1 MYPTKGPGVLGW
13 RATRERDRDDRRR
26 RRVAPALHR
35 RRASSPPPTTFT
47 DLSPIDESP
56 LAEVARGG
64 PAEVD
69 AAVRAA
75 REAFPAWA
83 ALGPEGR
90 ADHLF
95 RLADVIEANVERL
108 AALETVDNGSLLEA
122 SRLRVMKRGALNV
135 RFFAQFALDLE
146 ERVWEANGHR
156 HQIRH
161 DPSGVAALITPWN
174 APFML
179 STWKVGPALAA
190 GCTAVLKPP
199 EWAPLTC
206 SLLADFAE
214 EAGLPPGVLNVVQG
228 IGREAGAALVSHP
241 GIARISFTGSVP
253 TARLIGRAAAENIV
267 PVSLELG
274 GKSPFLVF
282 ADADL
287 DLAVEKATYQ
297 YDHAGQICLAGTR
310 LLVEESIADDFLE
323 RFLAGVEER
332 KLGDPREPDTDI
344 GPLITREHLDRVE
357 GFVERAVTDGARL
370 VIGGRVSPEL
380 GGLYY
385 EPTLFTDVRP
395 GHGDRPGRGVRAGS
409 HAPDLRE
416 RGRGGTPCQ
425 RHRVR
430 ARRNALHRGRER
442 ESTGSARGSSPAR
455 PGQTASTSRD
465 LSAPFG
471 GAKHSGIGREG
482 GIHSFDFYA
491 DVKTISRRI

>member
-1 MYPTKGPGVLGW
+1 MTATASVAGVDVSPLHYIGG
-13 RATRERDRDDRRR
+13 E
-26 RRVAPALHR
+26 RVA
-35 RRASSPPPTTFT
+35 SDSTFT
-47 DLSPIDESP
+47 DISPIDESP

-64 PAEVD
+64 QGEVD
-69 AAVRAA
+69 AAVAA
-75 REAFPAWA
+75 AAEAFPAWA

-90 ADHLF
+90 AEYLF
-95 RLADVIEANVERL
+95 RLAEVIESNVERL

-135 RFFAQFALDLE
+135 AFFAQYALDLE
-146 ERVWEANGHR
+146 EREWEANGHLHR
-156 HQIRH
+156 TRH

-190 GCTAVLKPP
+190 GCTVVLKPP
-199 EWAPLTC
+199 EWSPLTC

-214 EAGLPPGVLNVVQG
+214 EAELPPGVLNVVQG
-228 IGREAGAALVSHP
+228 IGEEAGAALVSHP
-241 GIARISFTGSVP
+241 GISRISFTGSVP
-253 TARLIGRAAAENIV
+253 TARLIGKAAAENIV

-274 GKSPFLVF
+274 GKSPFVVF

-310 LLVEESIADDFLE
+310 LLVAESIADAFLE

-344 GPLITREHLDRVE
+344 GPLITREHLERVE
-357 GFVERAVTDGARL
+357 GFVERARADGAQIE
-370 VIGGRVSPEL
+370 IGGRVSPEL

-385 EPTLFTDVRP
+385 EPTLVTGVAQDMEIVQAEVFGPVLTFQTFADEDEAVRLANDTEYGLAATLFTEDE
-395 GHGDRPGRGVRAGS
+395 GRIERLGERLVAGTTW
-409 HAPDLRE
+409 AN
-416 RGRGGTPCQ
+416 CFY
-425 RHRVR
+425 V
-430 ARRNALHRGRER
+430 
-442 ESTGSARGSSPAR
+442 
-455 PGQTASTSRD
+455 RD

-491 DVKTISRRI
+491 DLKTVSRRL

>member
-1 MYPTKGPGVLGW
+1 MSATATIAGVDVSPLHYIGG
-13 RATRERDRDDRRR
+13 TRVGSDD
-26 RRVAPALHR
+26 
-35 RRASSPPPTTFT
+35 TFT
-47 DLSPIDESP
+47 DVSPIDESP

-64 PAEVD
+64 SAEID

-75 REAFPAWA
+75 RDAFPAWA
-83 ALGPEGR
+83 ALGPEAR
-90 ADHLF
+90 AEHLF
-95 RLADVIEANVERL
+95 RLADLIEANVERL

-122 SRLRVMKRGALNV
+122 SRLRVMKRGALNI
-135 RFFAQFALDLE
+135 RFFAQYALDLE
-146 ERVWEANGHR
+146 ERTWDVNGHR
-156 HQIRH
+156 HQTRH

-206 SLLADFAE
+206 SLLADLTE
-214 EAGLPPGVLNVVQG
+214 EAELPPGVLNVVQG
-228 IGREAGAALVSHP
+228 IGEEAGAALVSHP

-253 TARLIGRAAAENIV
+253 TARRIGKAAAENIV

-282 ADADL
+282 ADS
-287 DLAVEKATYQ
+287 DLALATEKATYQ

-310 LLVEESIADDFLE
+310 LLVEESVADEFLE
-323 RFLAGVEER
+323 RFLAGAEER

-344 GPLITREHLDRVE
+344 GPLITREHLERVE
-357 GFVERAVTDGARL
+357 GFVERARSDGARV

-385 EPTLFTDVRP
+385 EPTLFTDVRQDMEIVQAEVFGP
-395 GHGDRPGRGVRAGS
+395 VLTFQTFRDEEKAVRLANDTEYGLAATLFTDDEERIDRLGERLVAGTTW
-409 HAPDLRE
+409 AN
-416 RGRGGTPCQ
+416 CFY
-425 RHRVR
+425 V
-430 ARRNALHRGRER
+430 
-442 ESTGSARGSSPAR
+442 
-455 PGQTASTSRD
+455 RD

-491 DVKTISRRI
+491 DVKTVSRRL

>member
-1 MYPTKGPGVLGW
+1 VTATATIAGVDVSPLHFIRG
-13 RATRERDRDDRRR
+13 ERVGSAD
-26 RRVAPALHR
+26 
-35 RRASSPPPTTFT
+35 TFT
-47 DLSPIDESP
+47 DVSPIDERP
-56 LAEVARGG
+56 LAEVARGDA
-64 PAEVD
+64 AEID

-75 REAFPAWA
+75 RDAFPLWA
-83 ALGPEGR
+83 ALGPERR
-90 ADHLF
+90 AEFLF
-95 RLADVIEANVERL
+95 RLAEIIEASVERL

-122 SRLRVMKRGALNV
+122 SRLRVMKRGALNI
-135 RFFAQFALDLE
+135 RFFAQHALDLE

-156 HQIRH
+156 HRTRH

-190 GCTAVLKPP
+190 GCTVVLKPP

-214 EAGLPPGVLNVVQG
+214 EAVLPPGVLNVVQG
-228 IGREAGAALVSHP
+228 IGEEAGAALVSHP

-287 DLAVEKATYQ
+287 PLAVEKATYQ

-310 LLVEESIADDFLE
+310 LLVEESVADEFLE
-323 RFLAGVEER
+323 LFLAGVEER
-332 KLGDPREPDTDI
+332 KLGDPTEADTDI
-344 GPLITREHLDRVE
+344 GPLITREHLERVH
-357 GFVERAVTDGARL
+357 GFVQRAQADGARL
-370 VIGGRVSPEL
+370 VIGGRISPEL

-385 EPTLFTDVRP
+385 EPTLFTDVRQDMEIVQAEVFGP
-395 GHGDRPGRGVRAGS
+395 VLTFQTFPDEDEAVRLANDTEYGLAATLFTEDEERIERLGRRLVAGTTW
-409 HAPDLRE
+409 AN
-416 RGRGGTPCQ
+416 CFY
-425 RHRVR
+425 V
-430 ARRNALHRGRER
+430 
-442 ESTGSARGSSPAR
+442 
-455 PGQTASTSRD
+455 RD

-491 DVKTISRRI
+491 DVKTVSRRL

>member
-1 MYPTKGPGVLGW
+1 MT
-13 RATRERDRDDRRR
+13 ATATIAGIDVSPLHYIGGE
-26 RRVAPALHR
+26 RVA
-35 RRASSPPPTTFT
+35 SSQTFT
-47 DLSPIDESP
+47 DISPIDESP

-64 PAEVD
+64 ATEID
-69 AAVRAA
+69 TAVRAA
-75 REAFPAWA
+75 RDAFPGWA

-90 ADHLF
+90 AEHLF
-95 RLADVIEANVERL
+95 RLADLIEANVERL

-122 SRLRVMKRGALNV
+122 SRLRVMKRAALNI
-135 RFFAQFALDLE
+135 RFFARYALDLE
-146 ERVWEANGHR
+146 ERVWEASGHR
-156 HQIRH
+156 HRTRH

-206 SLLADFAE
+206 SLLADLAE
-214 EAGLPPGVLNVVQG
+214 EADLPTGVLNVVQG
-228 IGREAGAALVSHP
+228 LGEEAGAALVSHP
-241 GIARISFTGSVP
+241 GISRISFTGSVP
-253 TARLIGRAAAENIV
+253 TARLIGEAAAENIV

-310 LLVEESIADDFLE
+310 LLVEESIADEFLE

-344 GPLITREHLDRVE
+344 GPLITREHLARVE
-357 GFVERAVTDGARL
+357 GFVERAESDGARL
-370 VIGGRVSPEL
+370 VIGGRVSSEL

-385 EPTLFTDVRP
+385 EPTLFTDVRQDMEIVQAEVFGP
-395 GHGDRPGRGVRAGS
+395 VLTFQTVADEDDAVRLANDTEYGLAATLFTEDEARIERLGERLVAGTTW
-409 HAPDLRE
+409 AN
-416 RGRGGTPCQ
+416 CFY
-425 RHRVR
+425 V
-430 ARRNALHRGRER
+430 
-442 ESTGSARGSSPAR
+442 
-455 PGQTASTSRD
+455 RD

-491 DVKTISRRI
+491 DLKTVSRRL

>member
-1 MYPTKGPGVLGW
+1 LTVTATVAGVDVSPLHFIGG
-13 RATRERDRDDRRR
+13 ERTGSD
-26 RRVAPALHR
+26 
-35 RRASSPPPTTFT
+35 STFT
-47 DLSPIDESP
+47 DISPIDESP
-56 LAEVARGG
+56 IAEVARGG
-64 PAEVD
+64 LAEVD

-83 ALGPEGR
+83 RLGPEGR
-90 ADHLF
+90 AEHLF

-108 AALETVDNGSLLEA
+108 AQLETVDNGSLLEA
-122 SRLRVMKRGALNV
+122 SRLRVMKRGALNI
-135 RFFAQFALDLE
+135 RFFAQYALELE
-146 ERVWEANGHR
+146 ERRWEANGHLHR
-156 HQIRH
+156 TRH

-214 EAGLPPGVLNVVQG
+214 AAELPPGVVNVVQG
-228 IGREAGAALVSHP
+228 IGEEAGAALVSHP

-253 TARLIGRAAAENIV
+253 TARLIGKAAAENIV

-310 LLVEESIADDFLE
+310 LLVEESIAGEFLE

-344 GPLITREHLDRVE
+344 GPLITREHLERVE
-357 GFVERAVTDGARL
+357 GFVERAVRDGARL
-370 VIGGRVSPEL
+370 VVGGRVSPEL

-385 EPTLFTDVRP
+385 EPTLFTDVTQDMEIVQAEVFGPVLTFQTFADEDEAVRLANDTEY
-395 GHGDRPGRGVRAGS
+395 GLATTLFTEDEERIDRLGERLIAGTTW
-409 HAPDLRE
+409 AN
-416 RGRGGTPCQ
+416 CFY
-425 RHRVR
+425 V
-430 ARRNALHRGRER
+430 
-442 ESTGSARGSSPAR
+442 
-455 PGQTASTSRD
+455 RD

-491 DVKTISRRI
+491 DLKTISRRL